1 MELLGYHPLQL
12 SVVSELSKN
21 PVYVLGAFV
30 AFVFMVVLT
39 QYLTRIIIA
48 RMTAKELEAARN
60 SDLLKAVI
68 KAMSEG
74 LIFVNDD
81 SDVAICNPAATLWKK
96 NAIETKLAD
105 QKLETKEKAS
115 FDKNKELFE
124 DFPPVLAEY
133 MKGIFTQGQ
142 QEAESGQTIEFNTTG
157 SEPRNIEA
165 RVSPVIG
172 IEGSKLGFVIV
183 GKDLTEHKKM
193 AKDLLERTEEVTAI
207 NEMLKKSRIE
217 VAIGQMAA
225 GIAHEIGNP
234 LASLSSV
241 AQYLGRKLST
251 HEEKE
256 HLLLIKC
263 QVNRIS
269 NILRRMLRLSRPAT
283 AEYKWVDVNE
293 LIDNTLSLVKFD
305 KRIGSIV
312 IENISST
319 DLPMVWLN
327 PQLLEQV
334 FLNIF
339 INALD
344 AMDAKQE
351 KQEHILKITREFKGE
366 MIEVR
371 ISDTGIGMNPEVC
384 KRAFESFFTT
394 KEIGKGTGLGL
405 FISYN
410 LITEVDGT
418 IMMESESGK
427 GTTVVIR
434 IPIRPKKNL
443 IFGDDASSNF
453 PRSDKAV

>member
-1 MELLGYHPLQL
+1 
-12 SVVSELSKN
+12 
-21 PVYVLGAFV
+21 
-30 AFVFMVVLT
+30 
-39 QYLTRIIIA
+39 
-48 RMTAKELEAARN
+48 
-60 SDLLKAVI
+60 
-68 KAMSEG
+68 
-74 LIFVNDD
+74 
-81 SDVAICNPAATLWKK
+81 
-96 NAIETKLAD
+96 
-105 QKLETKEKAS
+105 
-115 FDKNKELFE
+115 
-124 DFPPVLAEY
+124 
-133 MKGIFTQGQ
+133 
-142 QEAESGQTIEFNTTG
+142 
-157 SEPRNIEA
+157 
-165 RVSPVIG
+165 
-172 IEGSKLGFVIV
+172 
-183 GKDLTEHKKM
+183 
-193 AKDLLERTEEVTAI
+193 
-207 NEMLKKSRIE
+207 
-217 VAIGQMAA
+217 
-225 GIAHEIGNP
+225 
-234 LASLSSV
+234 
-241 AQYLGRKLST
+241 
-251 HEEKE
+251 
-256 HLLLIKC
+256 
-263 QVNRIS
+263 
-269 NILRRMLRLSRPAT
+269 MLRLSRPAT